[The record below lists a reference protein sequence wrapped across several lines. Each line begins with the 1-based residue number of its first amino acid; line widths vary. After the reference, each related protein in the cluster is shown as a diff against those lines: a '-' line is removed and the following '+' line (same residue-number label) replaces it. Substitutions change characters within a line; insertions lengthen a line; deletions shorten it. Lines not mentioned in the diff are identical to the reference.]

1 MPADGFVAV
10 LVIELH
16 FPDAGSL
23 KAKRRELSA
32 LKAGLHGRFGAAVA
46 ETAHQD
52 LWQRSTVVAA
62 LAAGS
67 LQVLAETVDA
77 VERWLDAR
85 SPAGVHVERLVAS
98 VSDLED
104 LISARRAARGG

>member
-1 MPADGFVAV
+1 MPADGFVGV

-23 KAKRRELSA
+23 KAKRKELSA
-32 LKAGLHGRFGAAVA
+32 LKAGLHGRFGASAS
-46 ETAHQD
+46 ETSHQD

-62 LAAGS
+62 LSAGS
-67 LQVLAETVDA
+67 LQVLAETADA

-85 SPAGVHVERLVAS
+85 CPAGVRVERLIAS
-98 VSDLED
+98 VEDLED
-104 LISARRAARGG
+104 LLSTRRAAPGG